1 MTDPQLKELLAP
13 LVEPEDALQSRRLH
27 VDREKIVSRMVEV
40 SLAPE
45 ERFGARG
52 RIVAALALAAGFLL
66 LSWGGLDLWQRRVA
80 ADPGIQVVA
89 LRGNVTGIQG
99 AKAKGL
105 AVGEAVSL
113 SPEGTLETSRGAE
126 ARIKTKAGLE
136 IDLLENTRVSL
147 GELGAAGVSSAV
159 RLDRGRVRCVIPHD
173 PGRTFSVVTS
183 VARIIDIGT
192 IFSVSVEDTNA
203 GPKTVVH
210 VEEGEVL
217 VQFAGGERRLTASQS
232 WSSGT
237 EPSQPVAKAAPPTA
251 TDPLPPVAPVAPV
264 AIESPRREPVKRRPE
279 TLETETKLLRSGLAS
294 EQKGDLRAAAQ
305 AFQTLV
311 TRYPESQLAVDAK
324 AALAR
329 VKGRLES
336 AK

>member
-52 RIVAALALAAGFLL
+52 RIVAALSLAAGFLL
-66 LSWGGLDLWQRRVA
+66 LSWGGLQLWQRRVA

-89 LRGNVTGIQG
+89 LRGNVTGTQG

-183 VARIIDIGT
+183 VARIIDVGT

-251 TDPLPPVAPVAPV
+251 TEPLPPVAIE
-264 AIESPRREPVKRRPE
+264 IESPRREPVKRRPE